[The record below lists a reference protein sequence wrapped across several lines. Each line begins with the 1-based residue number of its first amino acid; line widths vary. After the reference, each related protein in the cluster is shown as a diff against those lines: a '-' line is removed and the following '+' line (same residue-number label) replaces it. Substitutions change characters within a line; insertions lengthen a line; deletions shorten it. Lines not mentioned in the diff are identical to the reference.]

1 MADYRR
7 LNVHGGDG
15 FGLGE
20 HVNSGDLI
28 RLNGEPEDD
37 ADLATVHPECP
48 VLAIDKGEAGGD
60 STAKEVFGHRL
71 GAKALGRDAHLL
83 GHAIGS
89 KDDIWGENTEEVLH
103 AAFAGGG
110 EKGGDDFAV
119 GICTWSCLPTLFAHP
134 ATGPAGELASGD
146 LGAIDN
152 GGHFVKWHCEDIVQH
167 EGNPFERTK
176 GVENQAKR
184 FG

>member
-1 MADYRR
+1 MADYGR
-7 LNVHGGDG
+7 LDVHGGDG
-15 FGLGE
+15 LGLGE
-20 HVNSGDLI
+20 HVDGRDLI

-37 ADLATVHPECP
+37 ADLAAVHPEGA
-48 VLAIDKGEAGGD
+48 VLTVDEREAGGD
-60 STAKEVFGHRL
+60 STAEEVLGHRL
-71 GAKALGRDAHLL
+71 GTKALSRNAHLL
-83 GHAIGS
+83 GHTIGS

-134 ATGPAGELASGD
+134 ASGPAGELASGD

-152 GGHFVKWHCEDIVQH
+152 GGHLVKWHREDIVQH
-167 EGNPFERTK
+167 ERNPFERTE

-184 FG
+184 FS